1 MPIGKSIPPEE
12 SIGRLRPAADA
23 AQPEAQESPLVKTN
37 GNNPSPSF
45 VEREPRR
52 CLSDLV
58 LPQSVLA
65 ALDVLKSRL
74 RNHDLIYRQWDFQ
87 SVDPGGMS
95 AAINFYGPPGTG
107 KTMCAEALA
116 HELGKPII
124 EVSYAEIESKYVGDT
139 PKNIVAAFD
148 CARRAE
154 ALLFFD
160 EADSIL
166 GRRLTSVTQSADHG
180 VNVSRAVMLKQLD
193 AFAGVVV
200 FATNLARNI
209 DGAFVRRIL
218 QHVEVPLP
226 DEACRRRLWDRMVR
240 PAVPGRADLDF
251 MVLATES
258 EGLSGGMIKNA
269 TLIAL
274 AKVAQEPAVTRK
286 LQQSD
291 LREAIMAVKA
301 AQHAVGDGPAQSF
314 GRELLLERV

>member
-1 MPIGKSIPPEE
+1 MPIGKAIPPEE
-12 SIGRLRPAADA
+12 SIARLRPAADA
-23 AQPEAQESPLVKTN
+23 AQEPQAVESN
-37 GNNPSPSF
+37 GANPSPSF

-148 CARRAE
+148 CARRTD

-226 DEACRRRLWDRMVR
+226 DEACRRCSCHRISGFVRGDDQKRHVDGVGKSGPAAIGLAEPSAKR
-240 PAVPGRADLDF
+240 PARGN
-251 MVLATES
+251 TGS
-258 EGLSGGMIKNA
+258 
-269 TLIAL
+269 
-274 AKVAQEPAVTRK
+274 
-286 LQQSD
+286 QSSSAC
-291 LREAIMAVKA
+291 R
-301 AQHAVGDGPAQSF
+301 
-314 GRELLLERV
+314 R